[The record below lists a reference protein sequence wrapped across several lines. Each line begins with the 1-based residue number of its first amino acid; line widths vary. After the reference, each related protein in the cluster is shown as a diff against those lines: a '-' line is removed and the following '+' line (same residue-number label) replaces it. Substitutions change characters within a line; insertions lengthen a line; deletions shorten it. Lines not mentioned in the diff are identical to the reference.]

1 MFSLFSAGFALLC
14 MMFLHQEVALLPFP
28 PGMAQTECRGRYFW
42 IWLDKT
48 ALGQNT
54 WRYGVVNGLG
64 QHIPVTERVAAQCG
78 FTSSADLYGNPV
90 VRVSFLACSVRNLC
104 LGNGAHL
111 QVEAIDELYR
121 IVSNFDQEF
130 SLQLQ
135 VEVTSSR
142 NLTVAYDVAMKCSL
156 DAPWSPREIVC
167 EENYMEVSVRRAVP
181 GIASEAL
188 NEDWVAVWP
197 VAQGAVNQVWQ
208 VVFHFQN
215 ASLQSMPATQAHALG
230 YGVNTTATRVLFRTP
245 YGTQQTEVT
254 KVEGLDV
261 EVARATV
268 FYKQAWMMLMV
279 DTAVACPINPPVF
292 TATTLSWVTP
302 RIMPS
307 LVRFPRQYRD
317 EAVEMGLD
325 GRVVAAATIVKNG
338 YTFLT
343 DDRLISILVPIGAPG
358 GLTESDVVDNRYG
371 TTYSVKLLLDR
382 RWQGD
387 ESDRTRHCS
396 RKTIRTPFA
405 PHTPVLLNNTI
416 PERGYFDVDLG
427 HFFPDVELAAVDV
440 GGEPLRPGD
449 LKRRGFILDE
459 VPNPN
464 NTRVFTL
471 QVPFADPLVEQQ
483 YLHDN
488 IRRYTLRLNYTL
500 ILTPKDKPFT
510 HPGVIECEVP
520 DVVLP
525 TFEGFCGA
533 EQIGLVMTHGNLD
546 RYWIPYVGNRPLTNE
561 VAVAR
566 NYAIQDDGSHF
577 YLSVPPLAAGL
588 VYEDISLQ
596 GLVARLDFNLR
607 DDKTREIL
615 IAFPIACTFPTRK
628 LLVCF
633 PNGTMAATVLSLDT
647 KPALDPR
654 RTHLRDKNCGP
665 VAADES
671 RALFSFPVATC
682 GTTRRLEG
690 NYLVYENEVIFR
702 REVISE
708 ANPVITRDSQ
718 YRLTLCC
725 RYPLNETLRVWA
737 RRFLGQRVTPAAFR
751 PRAPLLAYRQKRSAG
766 DHIVFQEAG
775 HASEGI
781 ADMWAWIPA
790 CSIVVVVVMC
800 LIMFSRLLGSLV

>member
-1 MFSLFSAGFALLC
+1 MNKA
-14 MMFLHQEVALLPFP
+14 
-28 PGMAQTECRGRYFW
+28 
-42 IWLDKT
+42 

-54 WRYGVVNGLG
+54 WHYSVINDFG
-64 QHIPVTERVAAQCG
+64 QHILVTEHVAAQCG
-78 FTSSADLYGNPV
+78 FTNSTDLYGNPV
-90 VRVSFLACSVRNLC
+90 IRISFLACSVRNL
-104 LGNGAHL
+104 
-111 QVEAIDELYR
+111 
-121 IVSNFDQEF
+121 FDQEF
-130 SLQLQ
+130 SIQLQ
-135 VEVTSSR
+135 VAVTSPA
-142 NLTVAYDVAMKCSL
+142 NLTVAYDVSMKCFL
-156 DAPWSPREIVC
+156 GDPWSPREIVC

-215 ASLQSMPATQAHALG
+215 ASLQSMMATQAHALG

-245 YGTQQTEVT
+245 YSTQQTEVT

-261 EVARATV
+261 MVARATV
-268 FYKQAWMMLMV
+268 FYKQAWMILMV

-292 TATTLSWVTP
+292 TVTTLSWVTP
-302 RIMPS
+302 RILPS
-307 LVRFPRQYRD
+307 LVRFPQQYRD
-317 EAVEMGLD
+317 EAIEMGLD
-325 GRVVAAATIVKNG
+325 GRVIAAATIVQNG

-343 DDRLISILVPIGAPG
+343 DNHLISIAVPIGAPG
-358 GLTESDVVDNRYG
+358 GLTESDVIDNRYG
-371 TTYSVKLLLDR
+371 TTYSIKLLLDR

-387 ESDRTRHCS
+387 ESDRTRHRS
-396 RKTIRTPFA
+396 LKTIRTPFA
-405 PHTPVLLNNTI
+405 PHTPVLINDTI
-416 PERGYFDVDLG
+416 PERGYFDVGLG
-427 HFFPDVELAAVDV
+427 HFFPDVLLDTIDV
-440 GGEPLRPGD
+440 GGKPLTPGD
-449 LKRRGFILDE
+449 LKKRGFILDE

-464 NTRVFTL
+464 NTRIFTL
-471 QVPFADPLVEQQ
+471 QVPFDDPLVEQQ

-488 IRRYTLRLNYTL
+488 IRRYTLHLNYTL

-525 TFEGFCGA
+525 TFEGFCRA

-546 RYWIPYVGNRPLTNE
+546 RYWIPHVGNLPLTNE

-566 NYAIQDDGSHF
+566 NYSIQDDGNYF
-577 YLSVPPLAAGL
+577 YLSVPLLAAGL

-596 GLVARLDFNLR
+596 GLVARLGFNLR
-607 DDKTREIL
+607 DNKTREIV
-615 IAFPIACTFPTRK
+615 IEFPFACTFPTRK

-633 PNGTMAATVLSLDT
+633 PNGTVAATVLSLDT

-665 VAADES
+665 LAADET

-682 GTTRRLEG
+682 GTTRRFEG

-702 REVISE
+702 REVISQ
-708 ANPVITRDSQ
+708 ANPVITRDPQ
-718 YRLTLCC
+718 YRLTLSC

-737 RRFLGQRVTPAAFR
+737 KRLLGQRIAPEAFAFG
-751 PRAPLLAYRQKRSAG
+751 PRAPLLTYRQKRSAN

-775 HASEGI
+775 HASEGAARTQLALGAQRRLCPSWYPVIETSRGCGSQREGAPARSTGNSGRASQRAKLGGLPHRSEQELKCSLTWIKVTLNLRVDRSHVI
-781 ADMWAWIPA
+781 ASHAEHIP
-790 CSIVVVVVMC
+790 
-800 LIMFSRLLGSLV
+800 